1 MPTTIEGAGSPAG
14 LRFGIIRSRFNEE
27 ITKRLLEG
35 ALEALRKAGAR
46 DEAIEVVLVPGAF
59 EIPLVAARM
68 ARTRRY
74 DVLICLG
81 AVIRGDTPHFE
92 YISAEVSRGIA
103 RVAYDSGVPVIF
115 GVLTTDTEEQAN
127 ARSGKKRE
135 GARPI
140 GKEPVLA
147 GEGRAGA
154 APEATGKGPVSA
166 GRGQAGA
173 MSGSE
178 NVSNKGY
185 EAGVTAIEMAN
196 LMKRLG
202 SPARSPRVT
211 GGSTRRRTH
220 RKRAR

>member
-1 MPTTIEGAGSPAG
+1 MPTTIEGTGSPAG

-27 ITKRLLEG
+27 VTKRLLEG

-46 DEAIEVVLVPGAF
+46 DEAIEVILVPGAF

-74 DVLICLG
+74 DALICLG
-81 AVIRGDTPHFE
+81 AVIRGETPHFE

-115 GVLTTDTEEQAN
+115 GVLTTDTEEQAD
-127 ARSGKKRE
+127 ARSGK
-135 GARPI
+135 P
-140 GKEPVLA
+140 
-147 GEGRAGA
+147 
-154 APEATGKGPVSA
+154 GPH
-166 GRGQAGA
+166 
-173 MSGSE
+173 
-178 NVSNKGY
+178 NKGY
-185 EAGVTAIEMAN
+185 EAGATAIEMAT

-202 SPARSPRVT
+202 SPSRPPRGAGAT
-211 GGSTRRRTH
+211 PRRRTH

>member
-1 MPTTIEGAGSPAG
+1 MPTTIEGAGSAAG

-27 ITKRLLEG
+27 VTKRLLEG

-46 DEAIEVVLVPGAF
+46 DDAINVVLVPGAF

-74 DVLICLG
+74 DALICLG
-81 AVIRGDTPHFE
+81 AVIRGETPHFE

-115 GVLTTDTEEQAN
+115 GVLTTDTEEQAD

-135 GARPI
+135 GARPM

-154 APEATGKGPVSA
+154 TAPGVG
-166 GRGQAGA
+166 GC
-173 MSGSE
+173 E

-202 SPARSPRVT
+202 SPSRSPR
-211 GGSTRRRTH
+211 GAGASAQRRTH

>member
-1 MPTTIEGAGSPAG
+1 MPTTIGGAGSPAG

-27 ITKRLLEG
+27 VTKRLLEG

-46 DEAIEVVLVPGAF
+46 DDAINVVQVPGAF

-74 DVLICLG
+74 DALICLG
-81 AVIRGDTPHFE
+81 AVIRGETPHFE

-115 GVLTTDTEEQAN
+115 GVLTTDTEEQAD

-135 GARPI
+135 GAR
-140 GKEPVLA
+140 L
-147 GEGRAGA
+147 GA
-154 APEATGKGPVSA
+154 PGVG
-166 GRGQAGA
+166 GC
-173 MSGSE
+173 E

-202 SPARSPRVT
+202 SPSRSPRET
-211 GGSTRRRTH
+211 SASPRRRTH